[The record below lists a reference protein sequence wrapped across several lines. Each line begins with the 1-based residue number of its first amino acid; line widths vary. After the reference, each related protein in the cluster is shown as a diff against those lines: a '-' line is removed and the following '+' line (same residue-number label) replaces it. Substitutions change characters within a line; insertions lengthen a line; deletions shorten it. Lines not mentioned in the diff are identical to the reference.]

1 MTSESINQV
10 CARSDVDFPSDI
22 SFPVTLKMID
32 REIVCVLLVTV
43 YQRFGY
49 PGPMARRSALL

>member
-10 CARSDVDFPSDI
+10 CARLDIDFASDV

-32 REIVCVLLVTV
+32 KAIVCVLLVTV
-43 YQRFGY
+43 YQHFGY
-49 PGPMARRSALL
+49 PVSP